1 MQPSRRNI
9 SKKNI
14 EMEIYNTFELF
25 KESKNITIVDFLNRL
40 ELTWLDRQNYR
51 KIKYSY
57 YSLYKLLIFKQLKGI
72 KFQTQLERYLKKHKD
87 ERK

>member
-1 MQPSRRNI
+1 MQPSKRNI

-25 KESKNITIVDFLNRL
+25 KESKNIAIVDFLNRL
-40 ELTWLDRQNYR
+40 EPTWLDRQNYR

-57 YSLYKLLIFKQLKGI
+57 ESLY
-72 KFQTQLERYLKKHKD
+72 
-87 ERK
+87 